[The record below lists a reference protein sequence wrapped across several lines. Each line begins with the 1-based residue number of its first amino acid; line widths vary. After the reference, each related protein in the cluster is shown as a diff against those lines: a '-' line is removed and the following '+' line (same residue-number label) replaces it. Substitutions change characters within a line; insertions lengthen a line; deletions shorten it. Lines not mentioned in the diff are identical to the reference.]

1 MMPQGFQ
8 NKASNYLISTQ
19 GPCFSPVSS
28 PATNPRTLNSRQ
40 LNPLAVPRLCT
51 HTECKPLF
59 TLSSTS
65 SPAGGL
71 HGTPG
76 PISRQ
81 HSAHWTTIVGP
92 FLPTF
97 LTVSGLGGLQQS
109 GGASRQVERGLL
121 EVELTYNNYNELHI
135 YKLHNLTNFD
145 ICILL

>member
-19 GPCFSPVSS
+19 DPCFSPVSS
-28 PATNPRTLNSRQ
+28 Q
-40 LNPLAVPRLCT
+40 T
-51 HTECKPLF
+51 HTPLVPGSS
-59 TLSSTS
+59 TLSQFPDSAHTLS
-65 SPAGGL
+65 VNPSLHSAQPHLLQGGL

-97 LTVSGLGGLQQS
+97 LTVSGLGRLQQS

-121 EVELTYNNYNELHI
+121 EGELPCNNYNEVHI
-135 YKLHNLTNFD
+135 YKLHNLISFD
-145 ICILL
+145 ICIPL